1 MNITE
6 LEQITNNRITN
17 VKVIAIDNTEEW
29 ALAALVFDN
38 TPHLGI
44 RWFNCKNGYPAGGWF
59 IIPKA
64 LDCGILSS
72 LTLSIDNKK
81 LLEDFLCRNN
91 SFTNLSEL
99 NHVTIN

>member
-6 LEQITNNRITN
+6 VEQITNNRITN

-38 TPHLGI
+38 TQHLGI
-44 RWFNCKNGYPAGGWF
+44 RWFNCQNGYPVRGWF

-81 LLEDFLCRNN
+81 LLEDFLCGNN
-91 SFTNLSEL
+91 NFTNLT
-99 NHVTIN
+99 NINYITIN

>member
-38 TPHLGI
+38 TQHLGI
-44 RWFNCKNGYPAGGWF
+44 RWFNCKNGYPAGGGLLF
-59 IIPKA
+59 
-64 LDCGILSS
+64 L
-72 LTLSIDNKK
+72 K
-81 LLEDFLCRNN
+81 L
-91 SFTNLSEL
+91 
-99 NHVTIN
+99 